1 MQTSEKK
8 AEALLSE
15 ILLLVKER
23 HPRFSRSS
31 LTLDDHFEKDLG
43 LDSLARVELISRIES
58 HFGSHFSQRL
68 INEAQTPKEL
78 LRELLGDKAKP
89 FFTSL
94 TKKSTRELQ
103 ETSGLPG
110 SAQTLLEVLEWH
122 VKHHP
127 KRPHIQFYE
136 DEREGETISYAQLK
150 EKSLQVAAG
159 LQKLS
164 LKPAQAVAIMLPTSA
179 DYFYSFFGI
188 VLAGGV
194 PVPIYPPSRPSQLE
208 EHLQR
213 HTKILQNCE
222 AAILI
227 TFDEAE
233 QVGRLLKSYA
243 YAIENIVTVEQLCT
257 SDTPQALPKL
267 NSDDTAFIQY
277 TSGSTGDPKGVVLT
291 HANLI
296 SNIRAMGKAVD
307 ASSKDVFVSW
317 LPLYHDMGLIGAW
330 LGSLYHAS
338 LFVVLSP
345 LSFLSRPERWLW
357 AIHRY
362 EGTLTASPNFG
373 YEYCLHRLKRS
384 DLDGLDLSSCRG
396 AFNGA
401 EPVSHV
407 TIKNFSAHFKD
418 YGFDETAMTPVYG
431 LAEST
436 VGLTFS
442 STQRPPLIDTIR
454 REHFMKNAIAE
465 PAIEGEKDLLHFVS
479 CGLPLAGHQIRIV
492 DDAGHELP
500 QRQEGLLQFS
510 GPSSTQGYFKNPKK
524 NRELFEQKWLNTGDR
539 AYIAKGELY
548 LTGRT
553 KDIIIRA
560 GRNIYPDELEKEI
573 GAIEG
578 IRKGCV
584 AVFGLFDEAS
594 ATQKLVI
601 LAESKVKESRGRK
614 ELHKE
619 INELATELI
628 GGPPDEIV
636 LAEQG
641 AVLKTSS
648 GKIRRSATRDL
659 FAEKGGKASSQ
670 NLAWQL
676 MRLSLKSLWPR
687 LWRIVRLVQSHLF
700 AIYSWTLF
708 CLICAVSWLGIVLLP
723 TLSLRWS
730 MVRFCAAL
738 LGFLSFTRL
747 TVQGRENLPKT
758 PEGLVIVAN
767 HSSYIDALVLVA
779 VLPSPAAFIVK
790 SELKTSFWTRL
801 PLQKMQA
808 RFVERFD
815 IGKSIEDSQAL
826 TEDLHNKKAL
836 LFFPEGTFTRIPGLR
851 PFHLG
856 AFSAAAQADVPLLSI
871 AIAGTRAILPSDSW
885 FPRHGSIHVE
895 IGERL
900 ILTAEEKTLDIWHKA
915 LLFSQKSRDFM
926 LKHIQEPDLMYEA
939 D

>member
-8 AEALLSE
+8 AEALLNE

-23 HPRFSRSS
+23 HPHFNRSS
-31 LTLDDHFEKDLG
+31 LALDDQFDKDLG

-58 HFGSHFSQRL
+58 HFGCRFSQRL

-78 LRELLGDKAKP
+78 LAELLGANAKP
-89 FFTSL
+89 FFSSL
-94 TKKSTRELQ
+94 AHRISHHLQ
-103 ETSGLPG
+103 ETSGLPD

-122 VKHHP
+122 VQRHP

-136 DEREGETISYAQLK
+136 DEGEGETISYAQLK
-150 EKSLQVAAG
+150 EKSLKITAG
-159 LQKLS
+159 LQKLG

-188 VLAGGV
+188 ILAGGV
-194 PVPIYPPSRPSQLE
+194 PVPIYPPSRASQLE

-213 HTKILQNCE
+213 HTKILENCE

-227 TFDEAE
+227 TFNEAE

-243 YAIENIVTVEQLCT
+243 YAIEHIVTIEQLCG
-257 SDTPQALPKL
+257 SGTPQALPKL
-267 NSDDTAFIQY
+267 NSSDTAFIQY

-296 SNIRAMGKAVD
+296 CNIRAMGKAVD

-362 EGTLTASPNFG
+362 KGTLTASPNFG
-373 YEYCLHRLKRS
+373 YEYCLHRLKQS
-384 DLDGLDLSSCRG
+384 DLNGLDLSSCRG

-407 TIKNFSAHFKD
+407 TIKNFSAHFKE

-436 VGLTFS
+436 VGLAFS
-442 STQRPPLIDTIR
+442 PVQRPPLIDTIR
-454 REHFMKNAIAE
+454 RGHFMKNAIAE
-465 PAIEGEKDLLHFVS
+465 PAIEEENDLLHFVS
-479 CGLPLAGHQIRIV
+479 CGLALAGHQIRIV

-584 AVFGLFDEAS
+584 AVFGLFDEAN

-601 LAESKVKESRGRK
+601 LAESKVTQSQERE
-614 ELHKE
+614 ELHKK
-619 INELATELI
+619 INLLATELI

-648 GKIRRSATRDL
+648 GKIRRAATREL
-659 FAEKGGKASSQ
+659 FTQKGGRAGSQ

-676 MRLSLKSLWPR
+676 IRLSVKSLWPR
-687 LWRIVRLVQSHLF
+687 LQRLVRLVQSHLF
-700 AIYSWTLF
+700 ALYGWTLF
-708 CLICAVSWLGIVLLP
+708 SLICAISWLGIVLLP

-738 LGFLSFTRL
+738 LGFLSFIRPS
-747 TVQGRENLPKT
+747 VKGQENFLKT
-758 PEGLVIVAN
+758 SEGLVIVAN

-801 PLQKMQA
+801 PLQKLEA

-815 IGKSIEDSQAL
+815 IGKSIQDSQAL
-826 TEDLHNKKAL
+826 TEDLHNKKTL

-856 AFSAAAQADVPLLSI
+856 AFSAAAEADVPVLSI
-871 AIAGTRAILPSDSW
+871 VIAGTRAILPSESW

-895 IGERL
+895 ISKKL
-900 ILTAEEKTLDIWHKA
+900 ILSAEEKTLDTWHKA
-915 LLFSQKSRDFM
+915 LLLSQRSRDFM
-926 LKHIQEPDLMYEA
+926 LAHLEEPDLVYET